1 MEGEERET
9 YTIMIVEDEQ
19 FQRDNI
25 HGLIMDSAD
34 VPGGPQMIA
43 IPMSNGVQAKNYLLE
58 NVDAK
63 IDLILLDYNM
73 PVMDGLEF
81 LEWLRENHEFKHI
94 FVVMMSTK
102 EELQNLHYCM
112 KQGATTYFLKPLV
125 KQNALSLPKLIS
137 EKRKQ
142 EPVNDVKRVYEVRRK
157 LGSGGNATVDLVY
170 EKNSQKEYARKQ
182 IFISGNDDS
191 VLKQAMNE
199 VSLFKVLDSPFI
211 IKYIDSYSRGNNL
224 YIIMEYAKNGEL
236 AELIKKKASFGEKF
250 PQKQIVRWLTQTA
263 LGLAIMHS
271 KYIMHRDLKPQ
282 NLFLTEEYDLKLGDF
297 GISKEMKT
305 ADRMTSTFC
314 GTPYYMP
321 PEVYRQENYS
331 LEADIWA
338 LGCAF
343 YETMTLNPPFE
354 MSNNPGDKQQNL
366 GDKILHGDPSP
377 PLSPM
382 YSEPLRKLI
391 YSMLNKAPSDRP
403 TILEILRS
411 DVVDEC
417 ITGMI
422 KEKPEIEAHIKEFVN
437 LNSKPKKNPK
447 TGVSALGMAPN
458 DPLDV
463 EKSEKYPEYIIA
475 EMLKVL
481 ELKTIKNGFLS
492 KFYNAFTGSEFKEA
506 FGTVKC
512 AKDLDYEAWS
522 AFLLR
527 VKILLPL
534 KAGNSKIER
543 DGVYTLAYLQEKPQ
557 RNDLFEGD
565 EQPAEDVNRTMS
577 DLIISGNEIVKIYKE
592 LYKDKDLDFNPFTIP
607 DFLYFLRKSARL
619 KKADLVGFN
628 KNERFCYL
636 LNCFQI
642 MSFYRICMETAGKA
656 AGGGG
661 LLGSLG
667 FGKTANYS
675 FKLGTE
681 AYMTF
686 TPDDILHGVLRKNT
700 KKYSAYFAQFKGGD
714 PRSTLLSFFDKRIII
729 FYYLEHCELK
739 DVMLEKL
746 EAASL
751 ETKLG
756 NLLKNWT
763 TNNMYYNPVEKSINL
778 PAYLDNNYLGDYNNS
793 EFEMVLE
800 VDYLSDIA
808 QRTLGEHKV
817 QESGTR
823 GKTRK
828 PSLVCSLR
836 TY

>member
-1 MEGEERET
+1 MEAEEQET
-9 YTIMIVEDEQ
+9 YTVMIVEDEQ

-25 HGLIMDSAD
+25 YGLIMDSAN
-34 VPGGPQMIA
+34 VPGGPQMTA
-43 IPMSNGVQAKNYLLE
+43 LSMSNGVQAKNHLLE

-81 LEWLRENHEFKHI
+81 LDWLREIQEFKHI
-94 FVVMMSTK
+94 VVVMMSTK

-112 KQGATTYFLKPLV
+112 KQGATTYFLKPLNR
-125 KQNALSLPKLIS
+125 QNALSLPKLIM

-142 EPVNDVKRVYEVRRK
+142 EPVNDIKRIYEVRRR

-170 EKNSQKEYARKQ
+170 EKTSQKEYARKQ

-191 VLKQAMNE
+191 VLKQAKNE

-236 AELIKKKASFGEKF
+236 AEMIKKKASIGEKF
-250 PQKQIVRWLTQTA
+250 PQKQIVKWLTQTA

-282 NLFLTEEYDLKLGDF
+282 NLFLTEEFDLKLGDF

-321 PEVYRQENYS
+321 PEVYRQESYS

-343 YETMTLNPPFE
+343 YETMTLAPPFE

-382 YSEPLRKLI
+382 YSEPLRKLVL
-391 YSMLNKAPSDRP
+391 SMLNKAPNDRP

-411 DVVDEC
+411 DVIDEC
-417 ITGMI
+417 ITSMI

-447 TGVSALGMAPN
+447 TGVSALGLAPVES
-458 DPLDV
+458 LDA
-463 EKSEKYPEYIIA
+463 EKSEKYPEYILA
-475 EMLKVL
+475 EMLKTL

-492 KFYNAFTGSEFKEA
+492 KFYNAFTGEDFKEA
-506 FGTVKC
+506 FSGVKC
-512 AKDLDYEAWS
+512 AKDVNYDNWCV
-522 AFLLR
+522 FLLKS
-527 VKILLPL
+527 KILLPL
-534 KAGNSKIER
+534 KGGQTKMEK
-543 DGVYTLAYLQEKPQ
+543 DGIYSLAYVQEKPQ
-557 RNDLFEGD
+557 RNDMFDGD
-565 EQPAEDVNRTMS
+565 EQPGEEINRTIS

-592 LYKDKDLDFNPFTIP
+592 SYKDKDIDFNPFTIP
-607 DFLYFLRKSARL
+607 DFLYYLRKSARL

-642 MSFYRICMETAGKA
+642 MSFYRICMETAGKSA
-656 AGGGG
+656 AGGSLLSYVG
-661 LLGSLG
+661 LGKSGS
-667 FGKTANYS
+667 YS

-681 AYMTF
+681 SYMNF
-686 TPDDILHGVLRKNT
+686 TADDILHGVLRKNT

-714 PRSTLLSFFDKRIII
+714 PRSTLLSFFDKRIIS
-729 FYYLEHCELK
+729 FYYLEHCELQ
-739 DVMLEKL
+739 DANLEKL
-746 EAASL
+746 EALSV
-751 ETKLG
+751 ETKLTT
-756 NLLKNWT
+756 LLKNWV
-763 TNNMYYNPVEKSINL
+763 TNNLYYNAVEKSINL
-778 PAYLDNNYLGDYNNS
+778 PAYLDSNYLADYNNS
-793 EFEMVLE
+793 EFEMVLD
-800 VDYLSDIA
+800 VGYIN
-808 QRTLGEHKV
+808 
-817 QESGTR
+817 
-823 GKTRK
+823 
-828 PSLVCSLR
+828 
-836 TY
+836 